1 MATNG
6 GIMGKCR
13 TKYRS
18 KNRVYCKFTQ
28 KRVLISVKIDLYF
41 IFFTFCK
48 LSLDFIFTLCYN
60 EYIK

>member
-41 IFFTFCK
+41 IFFYF
-48 LSLDFIFTLCYN
+48 L
-60 EYIK
+60 